1 MQRSAPVK
9 SSYEYMED
17 DDMERL
23 IPAGNVPFAKA
34 GNIAFSR
41 LGIGFEK
48 LDRDVFD
55 LEKAYEKVSE
65 IGVKKIRLQSGWM
78 KTERQEGV
86 YDFSW
91 LDAIVDKL
99 LSLHMEPWLNLS
111 YGNPLYTDVARVTF
125 GAVGCPPIGTQRE
138 MQAWL
143 NYVKAAVTHFKGRI
157 RLYEIWNEP
166 DLGYS
171 WKHFDG
177 ENLAERDT
185 RRNAL
190 EYGEFARE
198 TALVIK
204 AADENAEVAA
214 FAMSR
219 IANLEYVNNALST
232 GLADVI
238 DYVSFHVYSSTDNK
252 RARMIQSLL
261 SIVRQWNPRIRVFQG
276 ESGVQSRSD
285 GHGAMKRFSWTPE
298 KQTKM
303 LLRTMLCDLHADIAF
318 TSYFST
324 MDMIEALNGRVG
336 DKASYMDYGYF
347 GVISAEFDEDGR
359 ATGAYTK
366 KPSYY
371 ALSTLASL
379 LQGDS
384 CAADIPY
391 AVETLPS
398 IRVNGSDFDDSTL
411 QIYPFRL
418 HDGRTMLAYWNGT
431 DILTTTYEGT
441 CSLCVYGQ
449 KNENIL
455 LCDLRDGKLYQL
467 PEGMLEDLG
476 NGGVRLRNIPLL
488 DAPLA
493 ILFG

>member
-1 MQRSAPVK
+1 
-9 SSYEYMED
+9 
-17 DDMERL
+17 MERL
-23 IPAGNVPFAKA
+23 TPVGKVRLFGAKDVP
-34 GNIAFSR
+34 FSR

-48 LDRDVFD
+48 LDRDVFEP
-55 LEKAYEKVSE
+55 EKAYEKVAG

-78 KTERQEGV
+78 KTEQQEGV
-86 YDFSW
+86 YDFAW
-91 LDAIVDKL
+91 LDAIVDRL
-99 LSLHMEPWLNLS
+99 LSLNMEPWLDLC

-125 GAVGCPPIGTQRE
+125 GAVGCPPIGTERE
-138 MQAWL
+138 KQAWL
-143 NYVKAAVTHFKGRI
+143 NYVKATVTHFKGRI
-157 RLYEIWNEP
+157 KLYEIWNEP
-166 DLGYS
+166 DGGYS

-177 ENLAERDT
+177 ENLLERDML
-185 RRNAL
+185 RNAR
-190 EYGEFARE
+190 EYGEFARD

-204 AADENAEVAA
+204 AADENAEIAA
-214 FAMSR
+214 FALGR
-219 IANLEYVNNALST
+219 IGNLSYVNNALAT

-238 DYVSFHVYSSTDNK
+238 DYVSFHIYSSTDNK
-252 RARMIQSLL
+252 RTQMIQSLL
-261 SIVRQWNPRIRVFQG
+261 NIVHQWNPRIRLFQG

-285 GHGAMKRFSWTPE
+285 GHGAMKRFSWTPD

-303 LLRTMLCDLHADIAF
+303 LLRTMICDLHADIAF

-324 MDMIEALNGRVG
+324 MDMVEALRGRVG
-336 DKASYMDYGYF
+336 DKASYMDFGYF

-359 ATGAYTK
+359 ATGTYTQ

-391 AVETLPS
+391 AVESLPS
-398 IRVNGSDFDDSTL
+398 IRVNGSDFDDNTL

-418 HDGRTMLAYWNGT
+418 YDGRSMLAYWNGV
-431 DILTTTYEGT
+431 DILTATYEGT

-449 KNENIL
+449 KNETIR
-455 LCDLRDGKLYQL
+455 LCDLRDGTLYQL
-467 PEGMLEDLG
+467 PEDMIEELG
-476 NGGVRLRNIPLL
+476 NGGVRLKNIPLL
-488 DAPLA
+488 DVPLA

>member
-1 MQRSAPVK
+1 
-9 SSYEYMED
+9 
-17 DDMERL
+17 MERL
-23 IPAGNVPFAKA
+23 IPAGKVQFVGAKDVT
-34 GNIAFSR
+34 FSR

-55 LEKAYEKVSE
+55 PEKAYEKVSE

-78 KTERQEGV
+78 KTEQQEGI
-86 YDFSW
+86 YDFVW
-91 LDAIVDKL
+91 LDVIVDKL
-99 LSLHMEPWLNLS
+99 LSLNMEPWLNLS

-125 GAVGCPPIGTQRE
+125 GAVGCPPIGTERE
-138 MQAWL
+138 MQAWQ
-143 NYVKAAVTHFKGRI
+143 NYVKAVVTHFKGRI
-157 RLYEIWNEP
+157 KLYEIWNEP

-185 RRNAL
+185 HQNAL
-190 EYGEFARE
+190 EYGEFARQ
-198 TALVIK
+198 TALTIK

-214 FAMSR
+214 FALSR
-219 IANLEYVNNALST
+219 IGNLEYVNTALST

-252 RARMIQSLL
+252 RAQMIQSLL
-261 SIVRQWNPRIRVFQG
+261 SIVRLWNPRIRIFQG

-285 GHGAMKRFSWTPE
+285 GHGAMKRFSWTPA

-336 DKASYMDYGYF
+336 DKASYLDYGYF
-347 GVISAEFDEDGR
+347 GGISAEFDEDGR
-359 ATGAYTK
+359 ATGNYTR
-366 KPSYY
+366 KPSYN
-371 ALSTLASL
+371 ALSTMASL

-384 CAADIPY
+384 CAADLPY
-391 AVETLPS
+391 AVESLPS
-398 IRVNGSDFDDSTL
+398 IRVNGRDYDDYAL

-449 KNENIL
+449 KNEKIR
-455 LCDLRDGKLYQL
+455 LCDLRDGSLYQL
-467 PEGMLEDLG
+467 PKDMIENLG

-493 ILFG
+493 LLFG